1 MLLMWMKRLNL
12 LLNRSTPLVKTAI
25 SAELVANQ
33 VNVSETVAA
42 GTVIATFS
50 AKDPEGNALT
60 YSLSGAG
67 SELMTV
73 SETGEVTLTGN
84 LRF

>member
-1 MLLMWMKRLNL
+1 MWMKRLNL
-12 LLNRSTPLVKTAI
+12 TIEPVNTISETAI

-42 GTVIATFS
+42 GTVMATFN
-50 AKDPEGNALT
+50 ATDPEGNAANLF
-60 YSLSGAG
+60 SLKVSESGAG

-73 SETGEVTLTGN
+73 SKTGEVSLTG
-84 LRF
+84 